1 MHLNFSQNANLA
13 GNVLHLW
20 SFLLPPFFQAPRI
33 SNKPLDF
40 ETADLVPVG
49 SPSGWHHK
57 FAAFIPKL
65 LHFVECNVTGSK
77 WIKYVGG
84 FNELFA
90 FLVASFRSN
99 SSSLGTSA
107 QRKCPVNNAT
117 RDVSYNSLVIYPFI
131 IIDSFP
137 TAYMGSL
144 SRESGAE
151 FRSGR
156 LSKGFDTPSAL
167 LHSILA
173 QSCFTHAMSCLYA
186 SYLIA

>member
-1 MHLNFSQNANLA
+1 MHLNFSQNTNLA

-65 LHFVECNVTGSK
+65 GMEFASELPLHFVECNVTGSK
-77 WIKYVGG
+77 WIKYVFG

-99 SSSLGTSA
+99 SSSLGTNV
-107 QRKCPVNNAT
+107 QRRCPVNNAT
-117 RDVSYNSLVIYPFI
+117 RDVSYNSPRNIPRY
-131 IIDSFP
+131 
-137 TAYMGSL
+137 
-144 SRESGAE
+144 
-151 FRSGR
+151 
-156 LSKGFDTPSAL
+156 
-167 LHSILA
+167 H
-173 QSCFTHAMSCLYA
+173 H
-186 SYLIA
+186 

>member
-99 SSSLGTSA
+99 SSSLG
-107 QRKCPVNNAT
+107 PVPKEN
-117 RDVSYNSLVIYPFI
+117 VL
-131 IIDSFP
+131 
-137 TAYMGSL
+137 
-144 SRESGAE
+144 
-151 FRSGR
+151 
-156 LSKGFDTPSAL
+156 
-167 LHSILA
+167 
-173 QSCFTHAMSCLYA
+173 
-186 SYLIA
+186 